1 MQIRPRDR
9 DERPLTP
16 RPPLPHAGEG
26 ESGAPSRLAL
36 AADGPGAAANV
47 RARLRGVVRSL
58 RAFFYGMTAYE
69 FERHALGERAR
80 LEDLFVLI
88 TLGDIIGVPILPPYY
103 SLRLLPFA
111 VPRLETWKRRLLRER
126 HTLENEEYDLIE
138 L

>member
-1 MQIRPRDR
+1 VRH
-9 DERPLTP
+9 T
-16 RPPLPHAGEG
+16 
-26 ESGAPSRLAL
+26 
-36 AADGPGAAANV
+36 AA
-47 RARLRGVVRSL
+47 RARLGGLIRSL
-58 RAFFYGMTAYE
+58 KGFLYGMTGYE
-69 FERHALGERAR
+69 FERHALAERAR

-111 VPRLETWKRRLLRER
+111 VPRLDAWKRRLLRER